1 MKEAKAS
8 YKAALKQY
16 RAKPKYPA
24 NDFER
29 AYTA

>member
-1 MKEAKAS
+1 MKDAKSS